1 MISFNIKDINNFMQ
15 HLLVKET
22 FDNFLLCDGQINT
35 SNSFTINGRINPQ
48 FYTSDELKTMENEF
62 ICWENIKHICFE
74 IVKGTKVPT
83 KMKLVFSL
91 SPNKYSE
98 IINKSGMIIDESQIG
113 GLYIHILYEHNK
125 LEVITGTSLNT
136 FTMDK
141 TLDKYWD
148 NTILSYFNQY
158 FSCEEI

>member
-35 SNSFTINGRINPQ
+35 SNSFTINGRINTH

-62 ICWENIKHICFE
+62 ICWKNIKHICFE

-83 KMKLVFSL
+83 KMKLVLSL
-91 SPNKYSE
+91 SPNKYPE
-98 IINKSGMIIDESQIG
+98 IINNSGMIIDESQIS
-113 GLYIHILYEHNK
+113 GLYIHILYEQNK
-125 LEVITGTSLNT
+125 LEVITGTSLTT

-148 NTILSYFNQY
+148 NTVLSYFNQY
-158 FSCEEI
+158 FSCEQI